1 MARDVFPVAIPRLLA
16 RAGALGER
24 RARASSFPATPGRHH
39 PRHLP
44 EVRDNLAEGPPF
56 AVAGRSRHAVA
67 GDDHP
72 LLTNLP
78 HALVENLEFPLRY
91 IYPVAELEALPSP
104 RLLCT
109 HLPHQLLPS
118 GVPALGC
125 RVVYLCREPKD
136 VLVSTWHYMNKVY
149 HDSFTEFGRAFEL
162 FCEGVSLYGLVWN
175 HYLGYLKQS
184 MAEPSRVLFLK
195 YDEMMADPANHVRM
209 LAEFIGAPFTGG
221 EESSG
226 VVQEI
231 ARLCSFENS
240 KKLPVNS
247 SGVIDPIGG
256 LAIENSVFFRTAN
269 AKVGDWKNYMTEV
282 MAKKLDRV
290 VEEKLGGCGLT
301 F

>member
-44 EVRDNLAEGPPF
+44 EVPSF
-56 AVAGRSRHAVA
+56 AVAGRSPHAVA

-91 IYPVAELEALPSP
+91 IHPVAELGALPSP

-149 HDSFTEFGRAFEL
+149 HDSFTEFG
-162 FCEGVSLYGLVWN
+162 YW
-175 HYLGYLKQS
+175 KQS

-226 VVQEI
+226 VVQGDSE
-231 ARLCSFENS
+231 AVQLREFEETAGE
-240 KKLPVNS
+240 LV
-247 SGVIDPIGG
+247 GG
-256 LAIENSVFFRTAN
+256 DRSDRTAN